1 MSRIILVGLPGV
13 GKTAVAVALA
23 ERWGGVALD
32 TDDLVSSAVG
42 MPAAAY
48 LRREGEAAFRDRE
61 VDVLRK
67 ALHGGATT
75 VIATGGGI
83 VCSPRA
89 REALA
94 QAFTIWLDCDDD
106 VILSRLGD
114 VDRPLL
120 ARDPSE
126 TLARLRRERE
136 GWYAEVSRARIDA
149 SAPVLD
155 VLDAIT
161 REVDK
166 LSR

>member
-1 MSRIILVGLPGV
+1 MSRIFLVGLPGV
-13 GKTAVAVALA
+13 GKTTVAEALA
-23 ERWGGVALD
+23 EHWGSVALD

-42 MPAAAY
+42 MPAATY

-61 VDVLRK
+61 VDVLK
-67 ALHGGATT
+67 AALEDEATT

-94 QAFTIWLDCDDD
+94 EAFTIWLDCDDD

-120 ARDPSE
+120 SQDPSE

-136 GWYAEVSRARIDA
+136 GWYAEVSRARVET
-149 SAPVLD
+149 SAPVVD
-155 VLDAIT
+155 VIAAIT
-161 REVDK
+161 REVDR